1 MKTSTWVTLACIV
14 VSVAFIGLM
23 LGLWAVPAKET
34 ETAPTTSTETSVS
47 SGGSAKIQQEPANVN
62 RSENKPESEN
72 FSEERQNEPAAED
85 LNDGENAEDLNDGEN
100 QETEKRGE

>member
-14 VSVAFIGLM
+14 VSVAFVGLM

-34 ETAPTTSTETSVS
+34 APTTSTETSVS
-47 SGGSAKIQQEPANVN
+47 GGGSAKIQQEPATVN
-62 RSENKPESEN
+62 RSENKPQSEN
-72 FSEERQNEPAAED
+72 LAEERQNEPEADNVIEF
-85 LNDGENAEDLNDGEN
+85 ENAEQLNDGEN